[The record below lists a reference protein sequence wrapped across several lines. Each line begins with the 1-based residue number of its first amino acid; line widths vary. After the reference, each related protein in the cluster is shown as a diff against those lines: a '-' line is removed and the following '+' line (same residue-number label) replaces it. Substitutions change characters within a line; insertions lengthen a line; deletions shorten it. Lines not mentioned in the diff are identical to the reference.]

1 MGLCIL
7 HLGVQPSRLDR
18 SRRTSFSCI
27 RPHVLRE
34 VKVVLHQ
41 ASVGMQRGVSTR
53 LYTPLTHGE
62 IGLTYLL
69 PHPENHLRR
78 HTLSIPS
85 RVGGLQVV
93 PETRQR
99 AGDEAAWSTQCHW
112 GLCSH
117 GSAQCTNRASRL
129 RSLSRPLETLQGAGP
144 EPVAVLCAVPRP
156 DGARP
161 GRSCRERNEMSPA

>member
-18 SRRTSFSCI
+18 SGRTSFSCI

-53 LYTPLTHGE
+53 LYMPPHAWRLRTHVFTAASRKLFKE
-62 IGLTYLL
+62 AHPFYSL
-69 PHPENHLRR
+69 PCGR
-78 HTLSIPS
+78 
-85 RVGGLQVV
+85 LQVV

-99 AGDEAAWSTQCHW
+99 AGDEAAWSNQCHW

-117 GSAQCTNRASRL
+117 GSAQCANRASRVH
-129 RSLSRPLETLQGAGP
+129 SLSRPLETLQGAGP
-144 EPVAVLCAVPRP
+144 EPVAALCAVPRP

-161 GRSCRERNEMSPA
+161 GRSCRETNAMSPA